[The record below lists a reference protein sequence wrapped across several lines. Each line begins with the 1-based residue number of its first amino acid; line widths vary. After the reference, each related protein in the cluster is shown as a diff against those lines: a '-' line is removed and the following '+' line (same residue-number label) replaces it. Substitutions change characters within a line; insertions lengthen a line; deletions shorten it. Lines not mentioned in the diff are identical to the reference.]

1 MDLLAVRGVHRPLR
15 HDAPHGSCLVLLAA
29 LPACGPDQARHGH
42 RIGQHGHRVGAR
54 DTRGAG
60 LRNPREL
67 EREIAERQRVEDAL
81 RLANARLE
89 LAVRG
94 SNIGIWEFD
103 MPGGEIYN
111 SRANFTNIWEQLGLE
126 RPEVPPGFE
135 TVFDLVHPDDR
146 ERLDRAIQDY
156 LSGKTS
162 QFEVEHR
169 VRREDGSFRW
179 MLTRGVAMRDPSG
192 RPIRFIGSCIDIT
205 DHRHAQEALRESEG
219 RFRGTFENAAVGI
232 AHKDADGRFLRVN
245 ETYCE
250 IVGYTRLEL
259 LARTFQ
265 DITYAEDLETELEQ
279 YLSLMRGELPS
290 YSLEKRYIRKDGS
303 LIWIDVSISLQR
315 DAAGQPAYAIAVL
328 QDISERK
335 RLEEESRQ
343 AREAAESANRA
354 KDEFLANVSHEIR
367 TPMNA
372 IIGMTELVLDTPMND
387 DQRQCL
393 ETVKSAADNL
403 LAIINDLLDFSKIEA
418 GKLELDPTDFAL
430 RPMLGDTLRALA
442 MRAHRKGLELVFK
455 LEPDVPDAL
464 VGDAGRLRQILFNL
478 VDNAIKF
485 TDYGEVVIRVEVA
498 ADLAAE
504 GEIGLRFTVSDTGIG
519 IPPEKQET
527 IFRAFEQEDTSTTR
541 RYGGTGLGLTIAA
554 RLVALMGGTIAVQS
568 EPGRGSTFTFT
579 ARFGHQPHRLESTA
593 AQPTRGRA
601 PRAARAHRR

>member
-1 MDLLAVRGVHRPLR
+1 
-15 HDAPHGSCLVLLAA
+15 
-29 LPACGPDQARHGH
+29 
-42 RIGQHGHRVGAR
+42 
-54 DTRGAG
+54 
-60 LRNPREL
+60 
-67 EREIAERQRVEDAL
+67 
-81 RLANARLE
+81 
-89 LAVRG
+89 
-94 SNIGIWEFD
+94 
-103 MPGGEIYN
+103 
-111 SRANFTNIWEQLGLE
+111 
-126 RPEVPPGFE
+126 
-135 TVFDLVHPDDR
+135 
-146 ERLDRAIQDY
+146 
-156 LSGKTS
+156 
-162 QFEVEHR
+162 
-169 VRREDGSFRW
+169 
-179 MLTRGVAMRDPSG
+179 
-192 RPIRFIGSCIDIT
+192 
-205 DHRHAQEALRESEG
+205 
-219 RFRGTFENAAVGI
+219 
-232 AHKDADGRFLRVN
+232 
-245 ETYCE
+245 
-250 IVGYTRLEL
+250 
-259 LARTFQ
+259 
-265 DITYAEDLETELEQ
+265 
-279 YLSLMRGELPS
+279 MRGELPS

-315 DAAGQPAYAIAVL
+315 DPAGQPAYAIAVL

-335 RLEEESRQ
+335 RLEAESRQ

-372 IIGMTELVLDTPMND
+372 IIGMTDLVLDTPMND

-485 TDYGEVVIRVEVA
+485 TGHGEVVIRVEVA

-554 RLVALMGGTIAVQS
+554 RLVALMGGTIAVRS

-579 ARFGHQPHRLESTA
+579 ARFGHQPHRLEPGAASRPAAVLRGLPVLIVDDNATNRHILEEWLRGGRWSRPLWATGPRPWMPSGTA
-593 AQPTRGRA
+593 L
-601 PRAARAHRR
+601 PRAGRTPSCCWTPACPVLLVCRWPP

>member
-1 MDLLAVRGVHRPLR
+1 MPRRR
-15 HDAPHGSCLVLLAA
+15 C
-29 LPACGPDQARHGH
+29 AR
-42 RIGQHGHRVGAR
+42 AR
-54 DTRGAG
+54 DGSAAPSKTPPWASPTRT
-60 LRNPREL
+60 P
-67 EREIAERQRVEDAL
+67 
-81 RLANARLE
+81 
-89 LAVRG
+89 
-94 SNIGIWEFD
+94 
-103 MPGGEIYN
+103 
-111 SRANFTNIWEQLGLE
+111 
-126 RPEVPPGFE
+126 
-135 TVFDLVHPDDR
+135 H
-146 ERLDRAIQDY
+146 
-156 LSGKTS
+156 
-162 QFEVEHR
+162 
-169 VRREDGSFRW
+169 
-179 MLTRGVAMRDPSG
+179 
-192 RPIRFIGSCIDIT
+192 
-205 DHRHAQEALRESEG
+205 
-219 RFRGTFENAAVGI
+219 
-232 AHKDADGRFLRVN
+232 GRFLRVN

-554 RLVALMGGTIAVQS
+554 RLVALMGGTITVQS

-579 ARFGHQPHRLESTA
+579 ARFGHQPHRLESTTS
-593 AQPTRGRA
+593 QSTRGRA
-601 PRAARAHRR
+601 PRAARADRR